1 MPITAADKISA
12 AQIQHYFED
21 ATGKKDWS
29 KRAWAEWCT
38 MEKGLHPESMATL
51 SEVGSTYW
59 ELCFLLFMFV
69 MLIADSCFG
78 LLTHAGFQILQ
89 RFFVQERVLAGNGW
103 NHCE

>member
-21 ATGKKDWS
+21 ATGKEDWS
-29 KRAWAEWCT
+29 KRAWDEWCT

-51 SEVGSTYW
+51 SEVGTTFW

-69 MLIADSCFG
+69 MLISDSCFG
-78 LLTHAGFQILQ
+78 LLTHAGFQIVES
-89 RFFVQERVLAGNGW
+89 FCVQERMLAGNGW

>member
-38 MEKGLHPESMATL
+38 MEKGLHPESM
-51 SEVGSTYW
+51 
-59 ELCFLLFMFV
+59 
-69 MLIADSCFG
+69 LIADSCLG

-103 NHCE
+103 NHCQ